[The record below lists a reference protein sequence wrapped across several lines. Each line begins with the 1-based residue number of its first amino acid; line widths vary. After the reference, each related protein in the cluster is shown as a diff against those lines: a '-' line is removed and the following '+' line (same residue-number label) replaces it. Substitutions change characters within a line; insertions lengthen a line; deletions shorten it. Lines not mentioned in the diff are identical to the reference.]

1 MKWSKDSLEEL
12 PKEAQGQEK
21 PSAIQKEL
29 DQFVKG
35 TGLWQDL
42 KEPRGGFNS
51 PETLSQSNISHYKLN
66 KIMSIKLAETAHD
79 SGATTLLCENIS
91 TMPNRSKNSN

>member
-21 PSAIQKEL
+21 PSAFQKEL
-29 DQFVKG
+29 DQFMKG

-42 KEPRGGFNS
+42 KEPTGGFNG
-51 PETLSQSNISHYKLN
+51 PENL
-66 KIMSIKLAETAHD
+66 
-79 SGATTLLCENIS
+79 
-91 TMPNRSKNSN
+91 

>member
-21 PSAIQKEL
+21 PSVFQKEL
-29 DQFVKG
+29 DQFMKG

-42 KEPRGGFNS
+42 KEPREEASMAQKTSLSPTLHIINS
-51 PETLSQSNISHYKLN
+51 QNYEY
-66 KIMSIKLAETAHD
+66 
-79 SGATTLLCENIS
+79 
-91 TMPNRSKNSN
+91 